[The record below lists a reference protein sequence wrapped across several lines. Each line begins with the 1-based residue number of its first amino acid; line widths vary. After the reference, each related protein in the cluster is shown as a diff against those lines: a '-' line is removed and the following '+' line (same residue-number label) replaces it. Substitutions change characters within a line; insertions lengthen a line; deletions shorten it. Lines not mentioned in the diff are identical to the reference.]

1 MGWYHS
7 HPFELGAHSHCY
19 LSQTDLTTQLQWQ
32 RAEDPHG
39 NPFLAI
45 VVDPLRSVAKNFPHL
60 KAFRAYPPEYNSDV
74 TNECPDGSVVAEEKI
89 RLEKWGSCWSR
100 YYELKMDYFMS
111 NSARNVMDILTQNM
125 WMRNLGT
132 TASLGPENKQRYPE
146 RVKTVTKKLQ
156 HLDIPTLLATSKD
169 TKTSSGSGSGS
180 GTNAEEAK
188 TTTDIGKACDGI
200 VELANERIHESMV
213 QVAKKNL
220 FA

>member
-1 MGWYHS
+1 
-7 HPFELGAHSHCY
+7 
-19 LSQTDLTTQLQWQ
+19 
-32 RAEDPHG
+32 
-39 NPFLAI
+39 
-45 VVDPLRSVAKNFPHL
+45 
-60 KAFRAYPPEYNSDV
+60 
-74 TNECPDGSVVAEEKI
+74 
-89 RLEKWGSCWSR
+89 
-100 YYELKMDYFMS
+100 MS